1 MSTLTL
7 RQEPPERLDLLH
19 VAPLSLKGLTEAE
32 AARLPVGTS
41 RHGLTL
47 GDCFAIVLDGSDTL
61 TIEGGS
67 TRLDQVGASLSSG
80 HIQVVGDVGQRLG
93 AGMAGGSVTVTGSA
107 GPFAGAGATAGTIT
121 IHGDAGDHAGGAVY
135 AAKAGL
141 DGATLVIHGA
151 AGDHLGDR
159 MRRGL
164 IVVGAAGA
172 YAGSRMI
179 AGTIAAASV
188 GDHPGYGM
196 RRGTILAGG
205 HGAIGPSFAETG
217 THDLVFLRL
226 LARALRPLSP
236 AHADL
241 AAGALRRYSGDLAT
255 LGKGELWVSAGG
267 LSAA

>member
-7 RQEPPERLDLLH
+7 RQEPPERLDFLH
-19 VAPLSLKGLTEAE
+19 VNPLSLSGLSEAE
-32 AARLPVGTS
+32 AARLPLGTS

-47 GDCFAIVLDGSDTL
+47 GECFTISLDGSETL
-61 TIEGGS
+61 TIAGGS
-67 TRLDQVGASLSSG
+67 SRLDRVGASLSG
-80 HIQVVGDVGQRLG
+80 GTIHVEGDVGQRLG
-93 AGMAGGSVTVTGSA
+93 AGMAGGTLTVLGSA
-107 GPFAGAGATAGTIT
+107 GPFAGAGATGGTIT
-121 IHGDAGDHAGGAVY
+121 IAGDAGDHAGGAVY

-141 DGATLVIHGA
+141 DGATLVIRGR

-164 IVVGAAGA
+164 LLVGEAGA

-179 AGTIAAASV
+179 AGTIAASRV

-205 HGAIGPSFAETG
+205 HGALSPSFVETG

-226 LARALRPLSP
+226 LARSLRALSP

-241 AAGALRRYSGDLAT
+241 AAGALKRYSGDLAT
-255 LGKGELWVSAGG
+255 LGKGELWVSAG
-267 LSAA
+267 

>member
-7 RQEPPERLDLLH
+7 RQEPPERLDFMH
-19 VAPLSLKGLTEAE
+19 VNPRALMGLSESAIAHLT
-32 AARLPVGTS
+32 VGTS
-41 RHGLTL
+41 RHAYPL
-47 GDCFAIVLDGSDTL
+47 GECFTVKLDGSDEL

-67 TRLDQVGASLSSG
+67 TRLDRVGAALSDG
-80 HIQVVGDVGQRLG
+80 HIRVVGDVGQRLG
-93 AGMAGGSVTVTGSA
+93 EGMAGGSVTVTGSA
-107 GPFAGAGATAGTIT
+107 GPFAGSGATAGTIT
-121 IHGDAGDHAGGAVY
+121 IEGDAGDHAGGAVY

-141 DGATLVIHGA
+141 DGATLVIRGR

-164 IVVGAAGA
+164 LLVGEAGS

-179 AGTIAAASV
+179 AGTIAASRV

-205 HGAIGPSFAETG
+205 HGAISPSFVETG

-226 LARALRPLSP
+226 LARALRGLSP

-241 AAGALRRYSGDLAT
+241 AAGALTRYSGDLAT
-255 LGKGELWVSAGG
+255 LGKGELWVSAG
-267 LSAA
+267 